1 MMKNKSIEEYKDPLE
16 AILAQ
21 MKEIKAK
28 DRELSNT
35 QIA

>member
-1 MMKNKSIEEYKDPLE
+1 MMKKKSVEEYKDPLE
-16 AILAQ
+16 AILAH

-35 QIA
+35 

>member
-1 MMKNKSIEEYKDPLE
+1 MKKKSIEEYKDPLE
-16 AILAQ
+16 AILGQ

-28 DRELSNT
+28 DWELTNT